1 MASLKLKRAVNSL
14 IKDYIGLEEDETIL
28 IVSDEK
34 RQEFGISFFESAKK
48 LCEDAFYLEVKSKYN
63 SENILLPDVI
73 LDSIKA
79 VDTAIIVTEFP
90 FYNSEALKNIA
101 SLGIRVAII
110 PIISEDSFC
119 RCLGADYDKIAELS
133 QKFYDL
139 FNKTSIIRLE
149 SKNGTDLSLPIKSR
163 EIFQAA
169 GIIRNI
175 GETSVLPAGKVLVSP
190 WDEKSNGIVVIDT
203 AVDGIG
209 ILENPITIEIVDGLA
224 TKITGDGEEAKH
236 LAKILNK
243 VGEQARILAEFGVGT
258 NFKATVCNDFY
269 ETESTLGNAY
279 IAFGGNSGLGG
290 TNENSFRLSCVI
302 NKPNV
307 YIDDELLL
315 AHGKLMME

>member
-14 IKDYIGLEEDETIL
+14 IKDYIGLIEDETIL

-34 RQEFGISFFESAKK
+34 RQELGISFFESAKK

-63 SENILLPDVI
+63 AVGVRLPDIV

-90 FYNSEALKNIA
+90 FYNTDNLRIIE

-110 PIISEDSFC
+110 PTISEDSFC

-133 QKFYDL
+133 QKFNDL
-139 FNKTSIIRLE
+139 FVKTSIIRLE
-149 SKNGTDLSLPIKSR
+149 SKNGTDISLPIKGR
-163 EIFQAA
+163 EVFQDT

-175 GETSVLPAGKVLVSP
+175 GESSILPAGKVFVSP
-190 WDEKSNGIVVIDT
+190 WDEKSNGVIVIDT
-203 AVDGIG
+203 AIDGIG
-209 ILENPITIEIVDGLA
+209 ILNNPITIEIVDGLA
-224 TKITGDGEEAKH
+224 TKITGDGEDAKH
-236 LAKILNK
+236 LAKMLNK
-243 VGEQARILAEFGVGT
+243 VGEQARVLAEIGIGC
-258 NFKATVCNDFY
+258 NYKAIVCNDFY

-279 IAFGGNSGLGG
+279 IAFGGNVAMGG
-290 TNENSFRLSCVI
+290 TNENSFRLSCVL

-315 AHGKLMME
+315 SHGKIIME